1 MRKVKLLMGI
11 ISIFLFNLV
20 STQLFAQ
27 NCSRGISAD
36 SLDSNN
42 TKSNLRTNGLLMS
55 PIANPGEQNV
65 ESGLLL
71 RDHSAKP
78 TKDISAILA
87 SSLWIGGTDADGNL
101 RLSAEDLGSGAAF
114 WPGPVLD
121 VDSTGYSISPADCR
135 SWDKIFKVSKFAIET
150 HISNIANGIDDIP
163 DEIAGWPGNG
173 NPLFESIH
181 GFIYG
186 HANQG
191 LAPYVDVNQDA
202 VYNPEDGDYP
212 DIENADEAAWWVIN
226 TIGGE
231 NNLNVEAV
239 FVEMQIIALTYDS
252 HDLNLDNTVFYE
264 VRIINRMFKSLENT
278 FFSLWITP
286 RLGCGDDDYVGC
298 LPEEDLAFIYN
309 QDAVDGTSGNF
320 CVDSSD
326 VFTGNIPLVGIPL
339 YEGPFAPKIVN
350 EQNELVD
357 PPLGVFPDTL
367 VRLGMTSFTAY
378 GAFDNPNTPN
388 EFYNLM
394 QGSKKDGSPQ
404 VTEGVESP
412 FAYAGNPNM
421 PDSTGWVSCL
431 GDTFIGSIRMM
442 MNMGPIRYDPGQV
455 NRIRFAVTGVQDV
468 DLPCPEITPL
478 VEIIDS
484 LNVVND
490 NEQSTN
496 TATSTTSL
504 FVPQV
509 EEAQLLPNPVQNIA
523 RLVLKDGKNINNV
536 RQVDIYN
543 AAGALQ
549 LSIQNVDNSDL
560 LLDFHELH
568 PGIYFYKVNTTEGQL
583 YAGKFVKIGE

>member
-1 MRKVKLLMGI
+1 MRKVKLLLCAVSI
-11 ISIFLFNLV
+11 ILLNLI
-20 STQLFAQ
+20 STSTYAQ
-27 NCSRGISAD
+27 NCSRGFSAD
-36 SLDSNN
+36 SLDINN

-71 RDHSAKP
+71 RDYSAKP
-78 TKDISAILA
+78 AKDVSAILA

-101 RLSAEDLGSGAAF
+101 RLSAEDLGSGTAF

-121 VDSTGYSISPADCR
+121 IDSTGYSISPADCR
-135 SWDKIFKVSKFAIET
+135 SWDKIFKVSKSAIET
-150 HISNIANGIDDIP
+150 HRNNIANGIDDIP

-226 TIGGE
+226 TIGGD

-239 FVEMQIIALTYDS
+239 FVEMQIMALTYDR
-252 HDLNLDNTVFYE
+252 HDLNLGNTVFYE
-264 VRIINRMFKSLENT
+264 VLIINRMFEPLENT
-278 FFSLWITP
+278 YFSLWIAP
-286 RLGCGDDDYVGC
+286 ELGCREDDYVGC
-298 LPEEDLAFIYN
+298 LPEENLAFIYN

-326 VFTGNIPLVGIPL
+326 VFQGDIPLVGIPL
-339 YEGPFAPKIVN
+339 YEGPFAPKIVD

-357 PPLGVFPDTL
+357 PPLGVTPDTL
-367 VRLGMTSFTAY
+367 ISLGMSSFTVY
-378 GAFDNPNTPN
+378 ETLDNPDTPN

-394 QGSKKDGSPQ
+394 QGLNKDSSPQ
-404 VTEGVESP
+404 VTEDVESP
-412 FAYAGNPNM
+412 FAYAGNPN
-421 PDSTGWVSCL
+421 PPGTSGWVTCAE
-431 GDTFIGSIRMM
+431 DTFLSSIRMM
-442 MNMGPIRYDPGQV
+442 VNMGPFRYDPGQF

-468 DLPCPEITPL
+468 ELPCPDITPL
-478 VEIIDS
+478 VDIIDS
-484 LNVVND
+484 LNVIND

-496 TATSTTSL
+496 TTTSTTSL
-504 FVPQV
+504 FAPQV
-509 EEAQLLPNPVQNIA
+509 EEAQLIPNPVQNTA
-523 RLVLKDGKNINNV
+523 RLVLKDGKNLNNM

-543 AAGALQ
+543 TAGVLQ
-549 LSIQNVDNSDL
+549 LTIQNVDNSGLQLDL
-560 LLDFHELH
+560 HDLNS
-568 PGIYFYKVNTTEGQL
+568 GMYFYKVNTREGDL
-583 YAGKFVKIGE
+583 YSGKFVKMGE